1 MRFFSNSLIIVV
13 ALVTKRN
20 FREHS
25 RHKLNPLCFLWAA
38 LMDVLFS
45 FCYYTALNFIPNS
58 VYQMLRGGTLIF
70 TYLFTLVILKV
81 SISRQKVMGCGVI
94 VAGLAV
100 VGVTN
105 LVLGSRAS
113 NE

>member
-38 LMDVLFS
+38 LHPCDSESLDIEAKGDGMWGYSSRL
-45 FCYYTALNFIPNS
+45 
-58 VYQMLRGGTLIF
+58 GGGR
-70 TYLFTLVILKV
+70 
-81 SISRQKVMGCGVI
+81 SDQ
-94 VAGLAV
+94 
-100 VGVTN
+100 
-105 LVLGSRAS
+105 LGPWI
-113 NE
+113 

>member
-45 FCYYTALNFIPNS
+45 FCYYTALN
-58 VYQMLRGGTLIF
+58 
-70 TYLFTLVILKV
+70 
-81 SISRQKVMGCGVI
+81 
-94 VAGLAV
+94 
-100 VGVTN
+100 
-105 LVLGSRAS
+105 
-113 NE
+113 